1 MKKENVKVSNIVLII
16 TLFLFLIIIV
26 RVSYI
31 ALSKKIDEID
41 IQSLASKRTTQE
53 IILKANR
60 GTIFDF
66 SGEVLAQDV
75 SSYTLIAYLD
85 SKRTTDP
92 KKPQHVVDKENT
104 ALVLSAILNM
114 DKETV
119 LSYLNK
125 EGVYQT
131 EFGIKGKGLNE
142 IEKYTIL
149 ATNLPGLD
157 FIETTKRYYPYGKFL
172 SYLIGYAKS
181 GEDGK
186 IVGELGIEKYY
197 NEKLT
202 GIDGKTVY
210 QKDLKGYKI
219 AGTKEVTTDKVDGSN
234 IYLTIDNNIQFFLE
248 EALNNASNKY
258 EFDEIDIIV
267 ANAKTGEILGYA
279 TTPSFDPNIRDI
291 KNYLDS
297 NSSVAFEP
305 GSTMK
310 IYTYMASLEAGVYK
324 GNDYYNS
331 GSFETKD
338 KTIIRDWN
346 KVGWGKITYDKGFIY
361 SSNTA
366 VVNLMDKYL
375 SANDL
380 KNYLKKLG
388 FGSKTDIGLPNEASG
403 KIEFK
408 YETEVFNAA
417 FGQGITTTPIQ
428 HIKAL
433 TAIANDGELLKPYI
447 VKEIVNSNGEKI
459 TNKRTSLGF
468 VASEQTVSYMK
479 NLMWHTVND
488 ADGAA
493 HYYHIDG
500 FDLIGKTGTAQI
512 ASTNGKGYLTGD
524 NDIIRS
530 VALMFPKDNPEII
543 VYGAAK
549 RPNSILALSTP
560 IKEIIT
566 NISKYYNIYE
576 EQNENNDSTYKLE
589 NYLNQNVEVVKN
601 LKEINSIILG
611 SGNVIINQYPINKVV
626 TKYDKVFILTN
637 SNDYTLPDLTGYS
650 KSDLEILFSLLK
662 VNYTIKGN
670 GYVTS
675 QSIPAGT
682 KITNDINIE
691 VTLESKL
698 KK

>member
-142 IEKYTIL
+142 IEKDTIL

-589 NYLNQNVEVVKN
+589 NYLNQKVEVVKN

>member
-310 IYTYMASLEAGVYK
+310 IYSYMASLEAGVYK

>member
-31 ALSKKIDEID
+31 ALSKKIDGID

-142 IEKYTIL
+142 IEKDTIL

-447 VKEIVNSNGEKI
+447 VKEIVNSNGEKT

-589 NYLNQNVEVVKN
+589 NYLNQNVEVIKN

-670 GYVTS
+670 GYVVS

-682 KITNDINIE
+682 KITSDINIE
-691 VTLESKL
+691 VTLGSKL
-698 KK
+698 KE

>member
-26 RVSYI
+26 RVSYV
-31 ALSKKIDEID
+31 ALSKKIDGID

-60 GTIFDF
+60 GTIFDS

-85 SKRTTDP
+85 SKRTTNP
-92 KKPQHVVDKENT
+92 KNPQHVVDKENT

-114 DKETV
+114 DKATV

-142 IEKYTIL
+142 IEKDTIL

-202 GIDGKTVY
+202 GLDGKTVY

-417 FGQGITTTPIQ
+417 FGQGITTTPMQ

-549 RPNSILALSTP
+549 RPNSILALSIP

-576 EQNENNDSTYKLE
+576 DQNENNDSTYKLE
-589 NYLNQNVEVVKN
+589 NYLNHNVEFVKN
-601 LKEINSIILG
+601 LKEINPIILG

-670 GYVTS
+670 GYVIS

-698 KK
+698 KE

>member
-26 RVSYI
+26 RVSYV
-31 ALSKKIDEID
+31 ALSKKIDGID

-60 GTIFDF
+60 GTIFDS

-85 SKRTTDP
+85 SKRTTNP
-92 KKPQHVVDKENT
+92 KNPQHVVDKENT

-114 DKETV
+114 DKATV

-142 IEKYTIL
+142 IEKDTIL

-202 GIDGKTVY
+202 GLDGKTVY

-549 RPNSILALSTP
+549 RPNSILALSIP

-576 EQNENNDSTYKLE
+576 DQNENNDSTYKLE
-589 NYLNQNVEVVKN
+589 NYLNHNVEFVKN
-601 LKEINSIILG
+601 LKEINPIILG

-670 GYVTS
+670 GYVIS

-698 KK
+698 K